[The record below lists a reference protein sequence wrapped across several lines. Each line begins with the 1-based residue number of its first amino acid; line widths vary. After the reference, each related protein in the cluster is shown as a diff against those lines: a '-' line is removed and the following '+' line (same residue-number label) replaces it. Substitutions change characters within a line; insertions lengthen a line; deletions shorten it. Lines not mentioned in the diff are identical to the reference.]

1 MMLYFNSDYG
11 VAGHSSL
18 QTPTSHLSAS
28 SSVKRGAGPSSKA
41 NSSNVFNF
49 GDNRVQ
55 EYLSSL
61 STSSSSDSTT
71 LSPPPKKRKF
81 IPLTECKA
89 KSDSVQQ
96 PEFNAGPSSSNDMS
110 AIMACRLSQTE
121 FGQDLEVGSYEQVS
135 DRLPSVSDSV
145 VLENVYQIGVSVEQ
159 SVGPLTRSK
168 KRKLESDSSPEIKK
182 VRKGESK
189 TKSRRHRKHHHRS
202 KHHKHRTEK
211 RPDVITID

>member
-1 MMLYFNSDYG
+1 MFCVD

-18 QTPTSHLSAS
+18 QTPSSHP
-28 SSVKRGAGPSSKA
+28 SVKRAGPASKA
-41 NSSNVFNF
+41 NNSNVFNF

-61 STSSSSDSTT
+61 STSSSSDSNT
-71 LSPPPKKRKF
+71 LPSPPPKKRKF
-81 IPLTECKA
+81 IPLAECKA
-89 KSDSVQQ
+89 KSDSVEQ
-96 PEFNAGPSSSNDMS
+96 PECNAGPSSSN
-110 AIMACRLSQTE
+110 ITTEEIVACRLLSQTE

-145 VLENVYQIGVSVEQ
+145 VLGDVYQVGMSVEQ
-159 SVGPLTRSK
+159 SLGPLTRSK

-182 VRKGESK
+182 VRKGEGK
-189 TKSRRHRKHHHRS
+189 TKSRRNHRKHHHRS

-211 RPDVITID
+211 HPEVITVD